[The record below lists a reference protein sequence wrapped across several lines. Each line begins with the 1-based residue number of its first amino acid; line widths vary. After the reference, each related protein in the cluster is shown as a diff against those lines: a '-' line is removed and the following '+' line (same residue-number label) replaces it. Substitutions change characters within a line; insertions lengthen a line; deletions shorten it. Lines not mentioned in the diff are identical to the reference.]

1 MNNEEVICVDNVSIG
16 YKARNAERIVA
27 SSVNATLSRGE
38 LVSLVGRNGAGKS
51 TLLRTM
57 CGYQKPLSGNICY
70 MGKKGWVPT
79 IADLSKL
86 VAVVFAGTGCAAGLR
101 VRDLVALGRSPYTNF
116 IGSMRSAD
124 NLAIAAAMA
133 AAGVEHLANRCVAS
147 LSDGERQK
155 CMIAKALAQD
165 TPIVV
170 LDEPTAFLDFQ
181 SKVSLFAM
189 LKKLASETKKAI
201 LPLWKGAVYDR
212 IRQGDKYE
220 KEISWQRFIAVCYH
234 YLGLCF
240 CLSKYGHGPY
250 WSFYISGCAVSGCR
264 NRFNSRC
271 VSI

>member
-1 MNNEEVICVDNVSIG
+1 MNNEEVICIDNVSIG

-101 VRDLVALGRSPYTNF
+101 VRDLVALGRSPYTNL

-201 LPLWKGAVYDR
+201 LVSTHDLELALQMSDRMWVVDNASLHCGTVDELSASGVLATFVGDGAV
-212 IRQGDKYE
+212 KYNE
-220 KEISWQRFIAVCYH
+220 QNKKLEIKLQ
-234 YLGLCF
+234 
-240 CLSKYGHGPY
+240 
-250 WSFYISGCAVSGCR
+250 
-264 NRFNSRC
+264 
-271 VSI
+271 